1 MTKRLMAAAV
11 LLFAAAFAHAQQ
23 MPPGKWWQRPEIVQR
38 LELTND
44 QQEKLDEIFRGAANA
59 LIDAK
64 GDVEKLQISLR
75 GELDRPEVRRAEVL
89 RVAKQLSDA
98 RGRLFERELTML
110 MDMRGVLSDDQWRKV
125 RDALDRPRD
134 NMQQQQRQR
143 PMNRPNMRPNQRPQQ
158 RRRP

>member
-1 MTKRLMAAAV
+1 MTRRLMVAAA
-11 LLFAAAFAHAQQ
+11 LLLAAAFANAQQ

-44 QQEKLDEIFRGAANA
+44 QQEKLDEIFRGAANG

-64 GDVEKLQISLR
+64 GEVEKLQISLR
-75 GELDRPEVRRAEVL
+75 GELDRPQVRRAEVL
-89 RVAKQLSDA
+89 RVAKQLNDA
-98 RGRLFERELTML
+98 RGHLFEREITML
-110 MDMRGVLSDDQWRKV
+110 MEMRGVLSDDQWRKV

-134 NMQQQQRQR
+134 MQQQRR
-143 PMNRPNMRPNQRPQQ
+143 PMNQRPNQRPQQ

>member
-44 QQEKLDEIFRGAANA
+44 QQEKLDEIFRGAANT

-75 GELDRPEVRRAEVL
+75 GELDRPQMRRAEVV
-89 RVAKQLSDA
+89 RIAKQLSDA

-110 MDMRGVLSDDQWRKV
+110 MDMRGVLSDEQWRKV

-134 NMQQQQRQR
+134 MQQRQR
-143 PMNRPNMRPNQRPQQ
+143 PMNQRPNQRPQQ